1 MADSSTLPYRRNV
14 GIMLV
19 NRDGLAFAAR
29 RLDTTDSWQMPQG
42 GIDKGESPRAAGLR
56 ELKEEIGTDDAEI
69 IAETRDWLRYDL
81 PDHLVGKVW
90 KGRYRGQEQKWL
102 LARFTGRDDD
112 IDLDTHHPEFDAW
125 RWVRPEELPA
135 LIIPFKRRIYE
146 AVVAEFLPLIRQG

>member
-29 RLDTTDSWQMPQG
+29 RLDTPDSWQMPQG

-102 LARFTGRDDD
+102 LARFTGRDED

-125 RWVRPEELPA
+125 RWVEPGDLPT
-135 LIIPFKRRIYE
+135 LIIPFKRPIYE
-146 AVVAEFLPLIRQG
+146 AVVAEFLPLIRRE